1 MPVRNQVKFLKWSP
15 PLPGFLKLNVD
26 GVVSRFSSRGGI
38 GGLLRDEGELCLK
51 VCKVEADSLAKSVF
65 YNPSG
70 WPRTILWLQSR
81 SSGGLIELSHL
92 QFADELL
99 IFSGGSEG
107 QFRNVKKVL
116 RVFELASGLQL
127 NLKKS
132 MVFGINVPLVD
143 PLLASSL
150 CIPVRNQ
157 MKFLKWSPPPSS
169 FLKLN
174 VNGDVSRFSSRGG
187 IGGLLRDEGGKV
199 LFESSEGYGNSQVA
213 WMELLAMKTGI
224 HKFLSSE
231 WASSHRLIIE
241 PDCKVLNNWVL
252 GSEEPPIYSRLVLEL
267 SDLIKCNGFLCRIV
281 PPVCNVEADSLA
293 KSGIGLCGVLWG
305 SWFIVIMA

>member
-1 MPVRNQVKFLKWSP
+1 MFFKDDAMGQVVQENFIVQRWVWDI
-15 PLPGFLKLNVD
+15 PLRRSLFD
-26 GVVSRFSSRGGI
+26 W
-38 GGLLRDEGELCLK
+38 ELDQWNDLI
-51 VCKVEADSLAKSVF
+51 DYLGNF
-65 YNPSG
+65 
-70 WPRTILWLQSR
+70 R
-81 SSGGLIELSHL
+81 SSSFDNDWNDQVFQGKEIDWVQL
-92 QFADELL
+92 ELL
-99 IFSGGSEG
+99 
-107 QFRNVKKVL
+107 V
-116 RVFELASGLQL
+116 RVRLATWFKAKFPGRDISLE
-127 NLKKS
+127 NLIS
-132 MVFGINVPLVD
+132 D

>member
-1 MPVRNQVKFLKWSP
+1 MAFCA
-15 PLPGFLKLNVD
+15 
-26 GVVSRFSSRGGI
+26 
-38 GGLLRDEGELCLK
+38 ELCLK

-132 MVFGINVPLVD
+132 MVFGINVPLVGTF
-143 PLLASSL
+143 PTESL
-150 CIPVRNQ
+150 V
-157 MKFLKWSPPPSS
+157 PS
-169 FLKLN
+169 
-174 VNGDVSRFSSRGG
+174 
-187 IGGLLRDEGGKV
+187 
-199 LFESSEGYGNSQVA
+199 A
-213 WMELLAMKTGI
+213 
-224 HKFLSSE
+224 KFLSIDG
-231 WASSHRLIIE
+231 RLI
-241 PDCKVLNNWVL
+241 
-252 GSEEPPIYSRLVLEL
+252 
-267 SDLIKCNGFLCRIV
+267 LIKSILSSL
-281 PPVCNVEADSLA
+281 PV
-293 KSGIGLCGVLWG
+293 
-305 SWFIVIMA
+305 